1 MFSENNKKKFLNRN
15 VLIHSVDSKKIW
27 LKSLSVDDILDLLNK
42 LIDEISKY
50 DFELDENFVMNG
62 RRNGLK
68 NLIFERISNANNQY
82 EETIKESLFNLWEF
96 IGDEYDGN
104 LMEISKKLKLPL
116 KQVIDMCEKYRLKN
130 IISLQEKDIIIDI
143 INEIKKYIKE
153 NNKNVVNI

>member
-1 MFSENNKKKFLNRN
+1 M
-15 VLIHSVDSKKIW
+15 
-27 LKSLSVDDILDLLNK
+27 DLLNK

-68 NLIFERISNANNQY
+68 NLIFERISNANNKY

-104 LMEISKKLKLPL
+104 LMEISKQLKLPL

>member
-15 VLIHSVDSKKIW
+15 VLIHSVDSEKIW
-27 LKSLSVDDILDLLNK
+27 LKSLSADAILDLLNK

-68 NLIFERISNANNQY
+68 NLIFERISKANNQY
-82 EETIKESLFNLWEF
+82 EEILKESLFNLWEF

-104 LMEISKKLKLPL
+104 LMEISKQLKLPL
-116 KQVIDMCEKYRLKN
+116 KKVIDMCEKYRLKN
-130 IISLQEKDIIIDI
+130 IICLQEKNIIIDI
-143 INEIKKYIKE
+143 INEMKKYIKE
-153 NNKNVVNI
+153 NQKNIEYI

>member
-68 NLIFERISNANNQY
+68 NLIFERISNANNKY

-104 LMEISKKLKLPL
+104 LMEISKQLKLPL
-116 KQVIDMCEKYRLKN
+116 KQVVDMCEKYRLKN

-143 INEIKKYIKE
+143 INEIKKYI
-153 NNKNVVNI
+153 NKNYENIESI

>member
-68 NLIFERISNANNQY
+68 NLIFERISNANNKY

-104 LMEISKKLKLPL
+104 LMEISKQLKLPL

-153 NNKNVVNI
+153 NNKNVESI

>member
-68 NLIFERISNANNQY
+68 NLIFERISNANNKY

-104 LMEISKKLKLPL
+104 LMEISKQLKLPL

>member
-68 NLIFERISNANNQY
+68 NLIFERISKANNQY
-82 EETIKESLFNLWEF
+82 EEILKESLFNLWEF

-104 LMEISKKLKLPL
+104 LMEISKQLKLPL
-116 KQVIDMCEKYRLKN
+116 KKVIDMCEKYRLKN
-130 IISLQEKDIIIDI
+130 IICLQEKNIIIDI
-143 INEIKKYIKE
+143 INEMKKYIKE
-153 NNKNVVNI
+153 NQKNIEYI

>member
-15 VLIHSVDSKKIW
+15 VLIHSVDSEKIW
-27 LKSLSVDDILDLLNK
+27 LKSLSADAILDLLNK

-68 NLIFERISNANNQY
+68 NLIFERISKANNQY
-82 EETIKESLFNLWEF
+82 EEILKESLFNLWEF

-104 LMEISKKLKLPL
+104 LMEISKQLKLPL
-116 KQVIDMCEKYRLKN
+116 KKVIDMCEKYRLKN
-130 IISLQEKDIIIDI
+130 IICLQEKNIIIDI
-143 INEIKKYIKE
+143 INEMKKYIKE
-153 NNKNVVNI
+153 NQKNI